1 MSDNSALKDNSV
13 KCPPPYH
20 RFLLP
25 CFSRPVVPLELFM
38 AQPTFESL
46 HRALKNG
53 ELAPVYYFFGL
64 EDVLKDEAVQAIL
77 NLALDPSFRD
87 FNYDQRSSS
96 QLDPESLHSLLNTL
110 PMMAERRVVLLRE
123 VEALK
128 RKVKVKSVLDSYL
141 KHPSP
146 DTLLI
151 LQQGAGDPKPEPS
164 LARGTVAVDFMPLS
178 AERTVRWINHYAK
191 QQRLELVPEAATHLL
206 ESVGNDLGLLRMELD
221 KIAGLTIDGA
231 VSLEVVA
238 GLVGVR
244 RGETL
249 LSWRDLVLEGAL
261 ARAIPMIG
269 PVLDQSG
276 MSGVKMVSTLATSMI
291 GLGLARPHYDR
302 GLRDRA
308 LQQKIM
314 TTLLSVRPFGLGD
327 WRAESEKWTRWAPTW
342 TMARIGAALRAA
354 LKADLAL
361 KNTRISDEQGVITDL
376 VLQVTEHR
384 WGEAA

>member
-1 MSDNSALKDNSV
+1 
-13 KCPPPYH
+13 
-20 RFLLP
+20 
-25 CFSRPVVPLELFM
+25 M

-64 EDVLKDEAVQAIL
+64 ENVLKDEAVQTIL
-77 NLALDPSFRD
+77 DRALDPSFRD
-87 FNYDQRSSS
+87 FNYDQRSAS

-110 PMMAERRVVLLRE
+110 PMMAERRVVVLRE

-128 RKVKVKSVLDSYL
+128 RKVKVKSVLEAYL
-141 KHPSP
+141 KQPSP

-151 LQQGAGDPKPEPS
+151 LLQGASDPKPEPS
-164 LARGTVAVDFMPLS
+164 LSRGTVAIDFMQLN

-191 QQRLELVPEAATHLL
+191 RQHLELVSEAATHLF

-221 KIAGLTIDGA
+221 KIAGVASDGA

-249 LSWRDLVLEGAL
+249 LSWRDLVLEGSW
-261 ARAIPMIG
+261 ARALPMIG

-276 MSGVKMVSTLATSMI
+276 MSGVKMVSTLATSLI
-291 GLGLARPHYDR
+291 GLRLARPHFDR

-308 LQQKIM
+308 LQQKVM
-314 TTLLSVRPFGLGD
+314 TMLLSVRPFGLGD
-327 WRAESEKWTRWAPTW
+327 WRVESEKWSRWASDWPT
-342 TMARIGAALRAA
+342 ARTGSALRAA
-354 LKADLAL
+354 LKADFAL
-361 KNTRISDEQGVITDL
+361 KNTRISDERGVVTDL
-376 VLQVTEHR
+376 VLQVTEDR

>member
-1 MSDNSALKDNSV
+1 
-13 KCPPPYH
+13 
-20 RFLLP
+20 
-25 CFSRPVVPLELFM
+25 M
-38 AQPTFESL
+38 AQPSFQSL

-64 EDVLKDEAVQAIL
+64 EDVLKDEAVHTIL

-128 RKVKVKSVLDSYL
+128 RKAKVKSVLDSYL
-141 KHPSP
+141 KRPSP

-151 LQQGAGDPKPEPS
+151 LLQGAVDPKAEPS
-164 LARGTVAVDFMPLS
+164 LARGTVAVDFIPLT
-178 AERTVRWINHYAK
+178 AELTVRWINRYAK
-191 QQRLELVPEAATHLL
+191 EQRMELEPEAATHLL
-206 ESVGNDLGLLRMELD
+206 ESVGHDLGLLRMELD
-221 KIAGLTIDGA
+221 KIAGLAINGA

-276 MSGVKMVSTLATSMI
+276 MSGVKMVSTLATSLI
-291 GLGLARPHYDR
+291 GLCLARPHYDR

-327 WRAESEKWTRWAPTW
+327 WRLESEKWSKWVPAW
-342 TMARIGAALRAA
+342 TMARLGAALRAA